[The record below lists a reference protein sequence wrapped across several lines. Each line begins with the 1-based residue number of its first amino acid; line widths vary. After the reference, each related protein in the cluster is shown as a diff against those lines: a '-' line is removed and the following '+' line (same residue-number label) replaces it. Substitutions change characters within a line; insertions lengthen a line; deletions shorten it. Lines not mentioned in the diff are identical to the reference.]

1 MKKNLIY
8 TVVFLLCGSL
18 FFGSCQDMLDPNS
31 DRVQYIDSDDR
42 LESTDSVYSV
52 LGILK
57 AVQGVADR
65 HILLN
70 ELRADLV
77 TVSNKNAVVDVQEIY
92 HSNFNNL
99 EGNKYLDVKGYYT
112 IINNCNLYL
121 KRYEAAEARVKR
133 DLMSEYVAVKS
144 IRAWT
149 YMQLAINHNEIPFYT
164 DFLDKLSFAED
175 VMNQPKLSRN
185 EVFEKL
191 IADILPYEN
200 PLVYPMPMWDNAKS
214 PIFQI
219 EYGSENKFTTAQLF
233 VPIRMLLGEM
243 YLWNGD
249 YKNAA
254 KYFYGQIAGVAHIE
268 GGTVD
273 YSGRQQYV
281 DNANIISR
289 SSENN
294 KGTTNI
300 RNNYNNL
307 FEVDNVKDKTS
318 LLTIVPFAKNEE
330 TGTTSE
336 LASIFS
342 PPGEVGASQ
351 VFASPAIV
359 SLSAMQ
365 KYCNN
370 IGNSKIE
377 YGDVYDY
384 SGDLRIKVTTYSQT
398 GNDEMNT
405 KYNNIISKFNF
416 EESKFNL
423 PNKELEASM
432 NTTVPTLYVMLQ
444 RAELAYLRLA
454 EALIGLDCKA
464 RENGGKGYVG
474 AMELAMDIL
483 KTGVKKEYEIV
494 LNPVY
499 AESVRLDEEGN
510 EMTKVEFD
518 EDGNPYEVPIIDTY
532 LESYDEILTFNFALT
547 AFKNNSGIHSRG
559 SGNSE
564 KNAYYA
570 LDPLCIARYSGN
582 TVVNDEE
589 LEVIPDGVT
598 IEYQDSL
605 NYMRDLVLDELALEM
620 CWEGYRFGDLVR
632 FAEAMDDVD
641 VLAKRIA
648 AREISNSVTYRN
660 PEFEMDAILY
670 GKMQDK
676 ANWYIPLPGTK

>member
-70 ELRADLV
+70 ELRADLI

-99 EGNKYLDVKGYYT
+99 EENKYLDVKGYYT

-164 DFLDKLSFAED
+164 DFIDKLSFAED

-185 EVFEKL
+185 DVFDKL
-191 IADILPYEN
+191 IDDILPYEN

-214 PIFQI
+214 PIFEV
-219 EYGSENKFTTAQLF
+219 EYGSENKFATAQLF

-243 YLWNGD
+243 YLWKGD

-254 KYFYGQIAGVAHIE
+254 KYFYGQISGVAYIDN
-268 GGTVD
+268 GTAD
-273 YSGRQQYV
+273 YTGRQQYI
-281 DNANIISR
+281 DNANKISR

-294 KGTTNI
+294 KGTTSI
-300 RNNYNNL
+300 SNNYNAL
-307 FEVDNVKDKTS
+307 FQVDNVKDKTT

-359 SLSAMQ
+359 SLAAMQ
-365 KYCNN
+365 TYCND
-370 IGNSKIE
+370 IGNSKVE

-398 GNDEMNT
+398 GDDQMNT

-416 EESKFNL
+416 EDSKFNL
-423 PNKELEASM
+423 PNKDLEASM
-432 NTTVPTLYVMLQ
+432 RTTVPTLYLMLQ

-454 EALIGLDCKA
+454 ESLIGLDSKA
-464 RENGGKGYVG
+464 RENGGQGYVG

-483 KTGVKKEYEIV
+483 KNGAKKKYELV

-499 AESVRLDEEGN
+499 ADSVRLDAEGN

-518 EDGNPYEVPIIDTY
+518 EDGNPHEKLVIDTY
-532 LESYDEILTFNFALT
+532 IKSYDEMLTFNFALT

-559 SGNSE
+559 SGSSE

-570 LDPLCIARYSGN
+570 LNPLCIARYSGN
-582 TVVNDEE
+582 TIVNDEE
-589 LEVIPDGVT
+589 LEVLPENIT

-620 CWEGYRFGDLVR
+620 CWEGYRFGDLIR

-648 AREISNSVTYRN
+648 AREISNNVTYRN
-660 PEFEMDAILY
+660 PEFQIDANLY

-676 ANWYIPLPGTK
+676 ANWYIPFPDAK

>member
-18 FFGSCQDMLDPNS
+18 FFGSCQDMLDPKS
-31 DRVQYIDSDDR
+31 DRVQYIDSDYR

-99 EGNKYLDVKGYYT
+99 NENKYLDVKAYYT
-112 IINNCNLYL
+112 IINNCNLYI
-121 KRYEAAEARVKR
+121 KRYEASDARVKR

-149 YMQLAINHNEIPFYT
+149 YMQLAINHNEVPFYT
-164 DFLDKLSFAED
+164 DFIDKLSSAED

-185 EVFEKL
+185 EVFDKL

-219 EYGSENKFTTAQLF
+219 EYGSENKFATAQLF

-243 YLWNGD
+243 YLWKGD

-254 KYFYGQIAGVAHIE
+254 KYFYGQITGVAHIE
-268 GGTVD
+268 GGTAD

-281 DNANIISR
+281 DNANKISR
-289 SSENN
+289 SGENN
-294 KGTTNI
+294 KGATGIT
-300 RNNYNNL
+300 NNYNAL
-307 FEVDNVKDKTS
+307 FQVDNVKDKTT

-359 SLSAMQ
+359 SLAAMQ
-365 KYCNN
+365 TYCND
-370 IGNSKIE
+370 IGNSKVE

-398 GNDEMNT
+398 GDDQMNT

-416 EESKFNL
+416 EDSKFNL
-423 PNKELEASM
+423 PNKDLEASM
-432 NTTVPTLYVMLQ
+432 RTTVPTLYLMLQ

-483 KTGVKKEYEIV
+483 KTGVKKEYEII

-499 AESVRLDEEGN
+499 AESVRLDDDGN

-518 EDGNPYEVPIIDTY
+518 EDGNSYEVPIIDTY

-559 SGNSE
+559 SGSSE

-620 CWEGYRFGDLVR
+620 CWEGYRFGDLIR

-648 AREISNSVTYRN
+648 AREIGNSVTFRN

-676 ANWYIPLPGTK
+676 ANWYIPLP